1 MAKVLRIVYLANSNR
16 LIYKAR
22 LWLGDQA
29 LQPSAYQCG
38 LGTSRSLLP
47 SSRRFS
53 ADQKNAPNLGAFR
66 EPDLSA

>member
-22 LWLGDQA
+22 LWLGDQG
-29 LQPSAYQCG
+29 SRVR
-38 LGTSRSLLP
+38 TSVDSELLVP
-47 SSRRFS
+47 FCQAR
-53 ADQKNAPNLGAFR
+53 ADSVPTKKNAPNLGAFR